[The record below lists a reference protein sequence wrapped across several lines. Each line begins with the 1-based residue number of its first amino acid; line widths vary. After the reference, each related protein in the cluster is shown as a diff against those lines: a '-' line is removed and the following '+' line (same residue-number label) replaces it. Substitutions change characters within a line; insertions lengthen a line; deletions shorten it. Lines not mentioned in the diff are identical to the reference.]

1 MEKVQNNMLISNVD
15 FLEAEL
21 GSLNA
26 SQIELANILSVID
39 FDFDEF
45 EPIFVQFPGTKT
57 HYIYQARRDA
67 LVDID
72 DEVIVPTGNND
83 IFKVAKVSMTYLD
96 LDSPWADDINID
108 LVRHVVEQYGEV
120 RYIVANLGH
129 LDGAFFE
136 DYFYDTKRKKRKN
149 ELLKAIEKRAKIAQ
163 QSQVYQNIAKHDA
176 EMEKLLQELDKIGGF

>member
-45 EPIFVQFPGTKT
+45 EPIFVQFPGNKT

-67 LVDID
+67 LVEID

-136 DYFYDTKRKKRKN
+136 DYFYDTKRKKRKK